1 MQNNI
6 CCSSF
11 CILYTLSLHI
21 PSQVNFV
28 NRKMPNFLK
37 RLSAKRFVS
46 SHRFDYFRS
55 VYVGKKHHH
64 NFLVSLSGH
73 LHKVD
78 ITCGSQ
84 NSLRSNRLRGH
95 MTFCVDAHVRETT
108 KALKRCF
115 FNPRT
120 QNANCSNLGKRQ
132 IIKIAE
138 SLFVEISAFF

>member
-1 MQNNI
+1 
-6 CCSSF
+6 
-11 CILYTLSLHI
+11 
-21 PSQVNFV
+21 
-28 NRKMPNFLK
+28 MPNFSK

-46 SHRFDYFRS
+46 SHRFDYFRL
-55 VYVGKKHHH
+55 VCMGKKHHH

-95 MTFCVDAHVRETT
+95 MTFCVGAHVRETT

-120 QNANCSNLGKRQ
+120 PNENCSNLGKRQ

-138 SLFVEISAFF
+138 SLFLEIRVFFHPKLRVMGLCKKVF